1 MPRKTFVTGTVLT
14 ASDVNDYLMNQTV
27 MVFASAAA
35 RNTAITSPIEGMI
48 AYLSDSNTLTVYDG
62 ASWLGAVNAGSI
74 QNNAV
79 TADAIANNA
88 VTATKMAADAISTP
102 AIQNNAVSPAK
113 LQSGMFGVTFADV
126 SINTGTFVNWYMFT
140 LPAGKLFS
148 DVVSIIPYG
157 GVNDIVYMF
166 GVALGNWSGVQGPTQ
181 AQAYIGLGNGV
192 ASPFSTIRIYYR
204 A

>member
-14 ASDVNDYLMNQTV
+14 ASDVNEYLMNQTV
-27 MVFASAAA
+27 MVFASASA
-35 RNTAITSPIEGMI
+35 RNTAITSPIEGMM
-48 AYLSDSNTLTVYDG
+48 AYLSDSNALTIYSGTAWV
-62 ASWLGAVNAGSI
+62 GAVNALSI
-74 QNNAV
+74 Q
-79 TADAIANNA
+79 
-88 VTATKMAADAISTP
+88 ADAISTP
-102 AIQNNAVSPAK
+102 VIQNGAVSPAK
-113 LQSGMFGVTFADV
+113 LQSGMYGVTFADI

-140 LPAGKLFS
+140 LPGGKLFS

-166 GVALGNWSGVQGPTQ
+166 GIALGNWSGVQGPTQ